1 MIVALARG
9 TRSMSLNPMQQE
21 AVDTLDGAVL
31 ILAGA
36 GSGKTTVLI
45 NRIANIIEKGL
56 AYSSQ
61 ILAITFT
68 KKAAGE
74 LKERLESKI
83 GEEGRG
89 VWSFTFHST
98 AIRIL
103 RADIEKLG
111 IKSNFT
117 IYDASEQKT
126 LIKNIMKQLNMDPK
140 MHDPKTIL
148 RNISSA
154 KDQLM
159 SASKYE
165 EYAGTDFR
173 MIQTAKVYR
182 EYEKQLNA
190 NNALDFDDIIMK
202 AVLLLD
208 SNTEVLEKWQNRFKY
223 IMVDEYQD
231 TNHAQYQF
239 IRLLSAKH
247 GNVCVVGDDDQSI
260 YKFRGANIENILN
273 FEKHFPNSKII
284 KLEQNY
290 RSTGNILDAA
300 NNVIKH
306 NYGRKSKKLWTDKG
320 TGEKIEVFMAYNDR
334 AEAKFIVDKIK
345 NVVMNT
351 DIFKYNEFAV
361 LYRTNAQSRMIE
373 EELIKQEV
381 PYNIVGGF
389 KFFER
394 KEVKDVIAYL
404 KLINNSD
411 DDMALS
417 RVINTPKRGIG
428 KTVIDLLTS
437 LSIASNISMWEII
450 CHTDEMEQ
458 TKKLTKKLASFKSII
473 EDLIVA
479 KNGDFS
485 INMLVE
491 YVYERSGYKTSLE
504 SELSIENEARIENIG
519 QLVNLAKEYQESAE
533 EPNLTDFLESIAL
546 YMDTDELSS
555 EEKVTLMTL
564 HSAKGLEFPVVF
576 IAGMEENI
584 FPSYRSLV
592 DGEQMDEERRL
603 CYVGITRAKEKLFLT
618 HARQRMQFGRTEFN
632 PPSQF
637 LSEIPPELKNQVK
650 RASYF

>member
-1 MIVALARG
+1 MP
-9 TRSMSLNPMQQE
+9 LNPRQQE
-21 AVDTLDGAVL
+21 AVDTLDGSVL

-45 NRIANIIEKGL
+45 ERIANIIQKGL
-56 AYSSQ
+56 AYPSQ

-68 KKAAGE
+68 RKAAGE
-74 LKERLESKI
+74 LKERLQDKI

-89 VWSFTFHST
+89 VWAYTFHS
-98 AIRIL
+98 AEIRIL
-103 RADIEKLG
+103 RDDIEKLG

-117 IYDASEQKT
+117 IYDSSEQKT

-159 SASKYE
+159 TATEYEKYV
-165 EYAGTDFR
+165 GNDFR
-173 MIQTAKVYR
+173 MGQTAKVYR
-182 EYEKQLNA
+182 EYEQQLNS

-202 AVLLLD
+202 AVWLLD
-208 SNTEVLEKWQNRFKY
+208 TQPEALEKWQNKFKY

-247 GNVCVVGDDDQSI
+247 RNLCVVGDDDQSI

-273 FEKHFPNSKII
+273 FEKHFPNSRII

-300 NNVIKH
+300 NNVIMH
-306 NYGRKSKKLWTDKG
+306 NYGRKSKKLWTEKG

-334 AEAKFIVDKIK
+334 AEAQFIVDKIK

-361 LYRTNAQSRMIE
+361 LYRTNAQSRVIE

-394 KEVKDVIAYL
+394 KEVKDIIAYL
-404 KLINNSD
+404 KLINNLD

-417 RVINTPKRGIG
+417 RIINVPARKIG
-428 KTVIDLLTS
+428 KSTIDLLTS
-437 LSIASNISMWEII
+437 LSITAHIPMWEII
-450 CHTDEMEQ
+450 IHTDELEQ
-458 TKKLTKKLASFKSII
+458 TKKLTKKLASFKEII
-473 EDLIVA
+473 EDLVVA
-479 KNGDFS
+479 RNSDFS

-491 YVYERSGYKTSLE
+491 YVYEKSGYRASLE
-504 SELSIENEARIENIG
+504 LDPTIENQSRVENIG
-519 QLVNLAKEYQESAE
+519 QLVNLAKEYQESAY
-533 EPNLTDFLESIAL
+533 EPNLTEFLESIAL

-555 EEKVTLMTL
+555 DEKVTLMTL

-576 IAGMEENI
+576 MAGMEENI

-592 DGEQMDEERRL
+592 DSEQMDEERRL

-618 HARQRMQFGRTEFN
+618 HARQRMQFGKTEFN

-637 LSEIPPELKNQVK
+637 LSEIPDALKYQIK
-650 RASYF
+650 RTSFF